1 MGLRSTYLHNFQL
14 QQKQYCGDWMLL
26 SLRYEDHLYAKL
38 FHHLVSLH
46 CYDQVICHVWW
57 KNGFEIRIILITIR
71 GFGISKITNPK
82 SVAMEM
88 VGGRVYL
95 FWFGGKS
102 EEMKQKREREP
113 KPLIKPGPQFLL
125 STNYM
130 PKRTTYN
137 EFCWISLIP
146 KIDEILKIHID
157 ISY

>member
-102 EEMKQKREREP
+102 EEMKQKRERAKATQNQVHNFCYPPTTCP
-113 KPLIKPGPQFLL
+113 KEQ
-125 STNYM
+125 
-130 PKRTTYN
+130 
-137 EFCWISLIP
+137 
-146 KIDEILKIHID
+146 HIM
-157 ISY
+157 SFVELV

>member
-1 MGLRSTYLHNFQL
+1 MF
-14 QQKQYCGDWMLL
+14 L

-88 VGGRVYL
+88 VGGRVICFDL
-95 FWFGGKS
+95 EARAKKWS
-102 EEMKQKREREP
+102 KREREP
-113 KPLIKPGPQFLL
+113 KPFIKPGPQFLL

-146 KIDEILKIHID
+146 KIDEILKIHWYI
-157 ISY
+157 ILSRKWIRRIN